1 MRERSTDD
9 LGQELMGAPNI
20 DAYIHNNEAFFS
32 EQASRNLWRSC
43 MSGRLFPRPPWPG
56 NPA

>member
-32 EQASRNLWRSC
+32 EQSITESLGAV
-43 MSGRLFPRPPWPG
+43 
-56 NPA
+56 